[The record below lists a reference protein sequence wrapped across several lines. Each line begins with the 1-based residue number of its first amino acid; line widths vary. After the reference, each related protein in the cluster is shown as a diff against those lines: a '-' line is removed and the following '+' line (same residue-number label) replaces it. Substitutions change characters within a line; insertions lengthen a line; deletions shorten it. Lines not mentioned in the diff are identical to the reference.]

1 MPYFAYKARDA
12 GGKLIEGV
20 LEGASSGGVADL
32 LLGRGVTPVSIEET
46 RARGQGNGNAALTL
60 FKPRVQHV
68 DILLFSRQIHT
79 LLKAGVPIMRALNGL
94 QESATN
100 PAMKEVIRDVRESLE
115 AGRELSVSLAR
126 HPKVF
131 SSFYISM
138 VRVGEAT
145 GLLDEIFLR
154 LFEHLEF
161 ERFMREQ
168 VKSALRYPM
177 FVVIAMAV
185 AIVVVNLF
193 VIPAFAKVFQGFGA
207 ELPLMTRLLLGFSDF
222 MVTWWP
228 AMLVALIG
236 GIVAFR
242 AWVGTHAGRMQWEA
256 LALRFPI
263 AGKIVSKAAMARFAR
278 SFALSTRSGAPNMV
292 NRPFP
297 RTPFT
302 AMVSMAMSCGGTKRV
317 SMPPSAPSQ
326 RTSAPRA
333 RKACATAR
341 PGKMWPPVPP
351 AITKIRGAGVLN
363 APSASRPL
371 PQIQR
376 RACPSTAPPAG
387 VTATTHG
394 CCLAPA
400 PAVARPAA
408 VCPPMPHSTPP
419 GEWLPA
425 ARRGRTHTTHATT
438 TPSPRKSST
447 RWNHHTTLA
456 ARSGPWSAAR
466 PD

>member
-193 VIPAFAKVFQGFGA
+193 VIPAFAKVFKGFGA

-222 MVTWWP
+222 MVNWWP

-236 GIVAFR
+236 GVVAFR

-278 SFALSTRSGAPNMV
+278 SFALSTRSGVPVMQALSNSAQTVDNSYIAAKIEGMRDTVERGESVLRASIASGFFTPVVLQMV
-292 NRPFP
+292 AVGEESGALDDMMEEVGQMYQREVEYELKTLGQQIEPILIVCLGALVLILTLGIFLP
-297 RTPFT
+297 MWDLGKV
-302 AMVSMAMSCGGTKRV
+302 AIKR
-317 SMPPSAPSQ
+317 
-326 RTSAPRA
+326 
-333 RKACATAR
+333 
-341 PGKMWPPVPP
+341 
-351 AITKIRGAGVLN
+351 
-363 APSASRPL
+363 
-371 PQIQR
+371 
-376 RACPSTAPPAG
+376 
-387 VTATTHG
+387 
-394 CCLAPA
+394 
-400 PAVARPAA
+400 
-408 VCPPMPHSTPP
+408 
-419 GEWLPA
+419 
-425 ARRGRTHTTHATT
+425 
-438 TPSPRKSST
+438 
-447 RWNHHTTLA
+447 
-456 ARSGPWSAAR
+456 
-466 PD
+466 

>member
-1 MPYFAYKARDA
+1 MAHFAYKGRDA

-236 GIVAFR
+236 GVVAFR

-278 SFALSTRSGAPNMV
+278 SFALSTRSGVPVMQALSNSAQTVDNSYIAAKIEGMRDTVERGESVLRASIASGFFTPVVLQMV
-292 NRPFP
+292 AVGEESGALDDMMEEVGQMYQREVEYELKTLGQQIEPILIVCLGALVLILTLGIFLP
-297 RTPFT
+297 MWDLGKV
-302 AMVSMAMSCGGTKRV
+302 AIKR
-317 SMPPSAPSQ
+317 
-326 RTSAPRA
+326 
-333 RKACATAR
+333 
-341 PGKMWPPVPP
+341 
-351 AITKIRGAGVLN
+351 
-363 APSASRPL
+363 
-371 PQIQR
+371 
-376 RACPSTAPPAG
+376 
-387 VTATTHG
+387 
-394 CCLAPA
+394 
-400 PAVARPAA
+400 
-408 VCPPMPHSTPP
+408 
-419 GEWLPA
+419 
-425 ARRGRTHTTHATT
+425 
-438 TPSPRKSST
+438 
-447 RWNHHTTLA
+447 
-456 ARSGPWSAAR
+456 
-466 PD
+466 

>member
-278 SFALSTRSGAPNMV
+278 SFALSTRSGVPVMQALSNSAQTVDNSYIAAKIEGMRDTVERGESVLRASIASGFFTPVVLQMV
-292 NRPFP
+292 AVGEESGALDDMMEEVGQMYQREVEYELKTLGQQIEPILIVCLGALVLILALGIFLP
-297 RTPFT
+297 MWDLGKV
-302 AMVSMAMSCGGTKRV
+302 AIKR
-317 SMPPSAPSQ
+317 
-326 RTSAPRA
+326 
-333 RKACATAR
+333 
-341 PGKMWPPVPP
+341 
-351 AITKIRGAGVLN
+351 
-363 APSASRPL
+363 
-371 PQIQR
+371 
-376 RACPSTAPPAG
+376 
-387 VTATTHG
+387 
-394 CCLAPA
+394 
-400 PAVARPAA
+400 
-408 VCPPMPHSTPP
+408 
-419 GEWLPA
+419 
-425 ARRGRTHTTHATT
+425 
-438 TPSPRKSST
+438 
-447 RWNHHTTLA
+447 
-456 ARSGPWSAAR
+456 
-466 PD
+466 